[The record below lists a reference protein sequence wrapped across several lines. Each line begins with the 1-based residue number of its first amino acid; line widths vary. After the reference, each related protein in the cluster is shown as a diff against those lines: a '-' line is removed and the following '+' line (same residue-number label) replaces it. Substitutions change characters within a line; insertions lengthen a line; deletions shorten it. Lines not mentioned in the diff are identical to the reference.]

1 MDEKRQE
8 EQEQLNAFIDG
19 ELDVEARAAVTARAA
34 RDPAYAREL
43 ATLSQLKAA
52 TVDAVPVPDLSLPP
66 VPGRRRRGVAM
77 AIAASLVLF
86 VAAGAGWTVFKEQST
101 VAGAF
106 VLDYAAEIHRA
117 WIPQAPGATPNA
129 TAHPVSAI
137 LHPSIPDLSANGL
150 DLRYVGANETRIAKD
165 TLVLGYLG
173 SRGCRLTM
181 LVNRAERTPAVKIVN
196 IEAGRILASYWQAGP
211 LRYTLLAE
219 GMAQARFR
227 LIANIVHR
235 ASLERLPFDKDAR
248 TALAQ
253 SRASSPPCR
262 A

>member
-34 RDPAYAREL
+34 RDAAYAREL
-43 ATLSQLKAA
+43 AALSQLKAA
-52 TVDAVPVPDLSLPP
+52 TVDSVPVPDLSLPP
-66 VPGRRRRGVAM
+66 VPGRRRRHVAM

-86 VAAGAGWTVFKEQST
+86 VAVGAGWTVFKEQST
-101 VAGAF
+101 IAGDFA
-106 VLDYAAEIHRA
+106 LDPAAEIHRT
-117 WIPQAPGATPNA
+117 WIPQVSGTTPKA
-129 TAHPVSAI
+129 TAHPVSAT
-137 LHPSIPDLSANGL
+137 LNPSIPDLSANGL
-150 DLRYVGANETRIAKD
+150 DLRYIGADKTRISKD

-173 SRGCRLTM
+173 SRGCRLTV
-181 LVNRAERTPAVKIVN
+181 LVNRAEKTPAVKIVN
-196 IEAGRILASYWQAGP
+196 IEAGPIFASYWRAGP

-227 LIANIVHR
+227 LIANTVHR

-253 SRASSPPCR
+253 SRANSPPCR